1 MKNRIISLA
10 LVSIFAVSIL
20 ACNRKPKEPDPTPTP
35 TATADPADAQPAT
48 ADDFFKK
55 MTDAGY
61 TKKKEEIAA
70 EIKKLSALKISAW
83 DGNVK
88 LPAMFEANKAHF
100 KPEIK
105 DAAEFKTKGIDF
117 AKKGGDLYVNHVAG
131 SASNTYPILKLDPK
145 TFENISVS
153 AKGTILS
160 YDQATAAPTAKVML
174 LVPPDVYK

>member
-1 MKNRIISLA
+1 MKNRIIKLTLLSLLA
-10 LVSIFAVSIL
+10 LSFFACPRRV
-20 ACNRKPKEPDPTPTP
+20 KDPEPSPTP

-70 EIKKLSALKISAW
+70 EIKKLSALKVSAW

-131 SASNTYPILKLDPK
+131 AASNTYPILKLDPK
-145 TFENISVS
+145 TFENISIS

-160 YDQATAAPTAKVML
+160 YDQATAAPTSKVML